1 MSERERQMAEAPA
14 PFGGASVGDV
24 QTGRGVSC
32 DDDGHCVTCS
42 DEALVARV
50 LHVDEDRGIALV
62 SVQDVTQEI
71 DVTLVDGVR
80 REQLLLVHAGVA
92 IATLDE

>member
-14 PFGGASVGDV
+14 NGDGASVADV
-24 QTGRGVSC
+24 QIGHGVSC

-50 LHVDEDRGIALV
+50 LRVDEDRGIALV
-62 SVQDVTQEI
+62 SVQDLTQEI
-71 DVTLVDGVR
+71 DITLVDGVR
-80 REQLLLVHAGVA
+80 REHLLLVHAGVA